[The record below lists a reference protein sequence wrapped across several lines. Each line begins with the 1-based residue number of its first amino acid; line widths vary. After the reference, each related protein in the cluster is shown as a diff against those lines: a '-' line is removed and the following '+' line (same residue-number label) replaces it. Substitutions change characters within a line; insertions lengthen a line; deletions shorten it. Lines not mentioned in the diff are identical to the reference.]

1 MGLVGPV
8 RRMLDGPAAR
18 DARMFVR
25 RLGAGRRVLPD
36 FLVIGAQKSGTSS
49 LFRYLDQHPQV
60 RGSVPKEVHYFS
72 GGFAPAPDAYA
83 RGEGWYRAHFPK
95 KAAMGQGVRAFEATP
110 LYLLHPLAAGR
121 IHALMPA
128 VKLVAVLRNP
138 TDRALSHYFH
148 NVRNNDLP
156 RLPRGARAGRGD
168 GGGGGAARADPRG
181 GRLPQRDLPGR
192 DLQGA
197 RALPRAASPLHRYLP
212 AREPARAPRRGPL
225 RRSGRADGPA
235 RRLPRHRPRPRPGR
249 LQADE
254 RRPATARRSPTAPA
268 RCSTPT
274 SLPTTAPSPKP
285 SAATSAGKD
294 PATPRLPALTG
305 R

>member
-1 MGLVGPV
+1 M
-8 RRMLDGPAAR
+8 
-18 DARMFVR
+18 
-25 RLGAGRRVLPD
+25 LPD

-72 GGFAPAPDAYA
+72 GGFTPAPDTYA

-148 NVRNNDLP
+148 NVRNNDLRAFREELGP
-156 RLPRGARAGRGD
+156 AEAMAAEEERLAPILAAGDYRNELY
-168 GGGGGAARADPRG
+168 RVC
-181 GRLPQRDLPGR
+181 

-197 RALPRAASPLHRYLP
+197 RALPRAAPPLHRPLP

-235 RRLPRHRPRPRPGR
+235 RRLPRLDGTLGR
-249 LQADE
+249 VDFKPMNVGRNREAIADGTRE
-254 RRPATARRSPTAPA
+254 MLDAYFAPHN
-268 RCSTPT
+268 R
-274 SLPTTAPSPKP
+274 
-285 SAATSAGKD
+285 
-294 PATPRLPALTG
+294 ALSEAFG
-305 R
+305 RDFGW

>member
-1 MGLVGPV
+1 MGLTGPV

-72 GGFAPAPDAYA
+72 GGVAPAPDAYA

-95 KAAMGQGVRAFEATP
+95 KTAMGQGVRAFEATP

-148 NVRNNDLP
+148 NVRNNDLRAFREELGPAEAMAAEEERLAPLLATGDYRNEIYRVASYKARGRYLEQLRRYMDIFP
-156 RLPRGARAGRGD
+156 RENLLVLRAEDLFADPVGLMGLLADFLGIDPALGRVDFKPMNVGQNREAVADGAREMLDAYF
-168 GGGGGAARADPRG
+168 APHNRA
-181 GRLPQRDLPGR
+181 LAEAFGR
-192 DLQGA
+192 DFGW
-197 RALPRAASPLHRYLP
+197 
-212 AREPARAPRRGPL
+212 
-225 RRSGRADGPA
+225 
-235 RRLPRHRPRPRPGR
+235 
-249 LQADE
+249 
-254 RRPATARRSPTAPA
+254 
-268 RCSTPT
+268 
-274 SLPTTAPSPKP
+274 
-285 SAATSAGKD
+285 
-294 PATPRLPALTG
+294 
-305 R
+305 

>member
-1 MGLVGPV
+1 MGLVGRV

-25 RLGAGRRVLPD
+25 RLGPGRRVLPD

-72 GGFAPAPDAYA
+72 GGFTPAPDTYA

-95 KAAMGQGVRAFEATP
+95 KAAMWQGVRAFEATP

-148 NVRNNDLP
+148 NVRNNDLRAFREELGPAEAMAAEEERLAPILAAGDYRNELYRVATYKARGRYLEQLRRYTDLFP
-156 RLPRGARAGRGD
+156 RENLLVLRAED
-168 GGGGGAARADPRG
+168 LFADPVG
-181 GRLPQRDLPGR
+181 QMGLLADFLGIDGTLGRVDFKPMNVGRNREAIADGTREMLDAYFAPHNRALSEAFGR
-192 DLQGA
+192 DFGW
-197 RALPRAASPLHRYLP
+197 
-212 AREPARAPRRGPL
+212 
-225 RRSGRADGPA
+225 
-235 RRLPRHRPRPRPGR
+235 
-249 LQADE
+249 
-254 RRPATARRSPTAPA
+254 
-268 RCSTPT
+268 
-274 SLPTTAPSPKP
+274 
-285 SAATSAGKD
+285 
-294 PATPRLPALTG
+294 
-305 R
+305 